1 MKELKGVKRLKSLN
15 RTLKGTQLGG
25 FPSGWGVTAFLMVS
39 VVGGA
44 RSVAGSGL
52 GHFRIFTSAARALW
66 HGMDAYGTDFG
77 TGVGLWFYS
86 PACGMVVFGPL
97 SLLPEPLGLALYLFI
112 SWVAFVW
119 GANKLWKSFGATRVP
134 DLFWLLVAVQ
144 MMTSLLAAKLEILM
158 MGLLMWA
165 CAEVIRTAR
174 ARLRAGSDETARLG
188 WEPAAVL
195 GALLNWKFQPLPTV
209 GLLTIVWMLR
219 PAEGEPR
226 DLEAAAQGLIQ
237 EDEIARRF
245 RFPVAVAFNCLLW
258 FAAPVLWFG
267 LKPALGM
274 LMHWKSTLQPFLEAS
289 YLNFDNIFAFLR
301 AAFGISVT
309 YDGAQKISIA
319 VGLVMAVAVTMRLRF
334 SRWDA
339 RWSIV
344 DSAAMAMSLG
354 AVYTVV
360 LSPLSQNNAHVL
372 LAPLFMCAMITWRR
386 LDGDRLGQWVHG
398 LSLGLLVVALD
409 FAYSDLI
416 PADLRTTLRG
426 LAIKPAAVALFGL
439 VETFLLFRAGRD
451 DELI

>member
-1 MKELKGVKRLKSLN
+1 MKGLNRVKRLK
-15 RTLKGTQLGG
+15 TLKDAKLGG
-25 FPSGWGVTAFLMVS
+25 FPGGWGLTAFLMVS

-52 GHFRIFTSAARALW
+52 GHFRIFTGAARALW
-66 HGMDAYGTDFG
+66 QGKDAYGTDFG

-86 PACGMVVFGPL
+86 PACGMAVFGPL
-97 SLLPEPLGLALYLFI
+97 SLLPEAFGLAVYLFI
-112 SWVAFVW
+112 SWLAFVW
-119 GANKLWKSFGATRVP
+119 GATKLWKSFGATRVP

-174 ARLRAGSDETARLG
+174 ARVRAGSDETARLD
-188 WEPAAVL
+188 WKPAAVM

-258 FAAPVLWFG
+258 FLVPALWFG
-267 LKPALGM
+267 WKPM
-274 LMHWKSTLQPFLEAS
+274 LEILVHWKTTLQPFLEAS
-289 YLNFDNIFAFLR
+289 YLNFDNIFAFIK
-301 AAFGISVT
+301 AAFGVSIT
-309 YDGAQKISIA
+309 YEMAQRISIIT
-319 VGLVMAVAVTMRLRF
+319 GLAMAVAVTMRLRF

-339 RWSIV
+339 RWSVV

-372 LAPLFMCAMITWRR
+372 LAPLFLSAMITWRR

-398 LSLGLLVVALD
+398 LALGFLVIALD

-416 PADLRTTLRG
+416 PADLRTLLRG
-426 LAIKPAAVALFGL
+426 LAVKPAAVALFGM

-451 DELI
+451 DLEA